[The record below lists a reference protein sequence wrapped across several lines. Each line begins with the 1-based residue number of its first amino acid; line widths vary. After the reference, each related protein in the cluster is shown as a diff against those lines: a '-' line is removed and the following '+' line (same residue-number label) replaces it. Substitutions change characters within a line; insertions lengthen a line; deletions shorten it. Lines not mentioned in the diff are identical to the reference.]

1 MLRAFWSSEKTF
13 KKALTSQ
20 KTCDIIKVQKKER
33 KQERKTKV
41 YEIVTVEAVEIY
53 LEEIADY
60 VIERIRNV
68 LYEDYDIDY
77 DKQDSMYLNVVKE
90 VAKNL
95 LERS

>member
-1 MLRAFWSSEKTF
+1 M
-13 KKALTSQ
+13 
-20 KTCDIIKVQKKER
+20 
-33 KQERKTKV
+33 KTKV

-60 VIERIRNV
+60 VIERIRDV

>member
-1 MLRAFWSSEKTF
+1 M
-13 KKALTSQ
+13 
-20 KTCDIIKVQKKER
+20 
-33 KQERKTKV
+33 KTKV

-53 LEEIADY
+53 LEEIADN
-60 VIERIRNV
+60 VIDHIRNI

-95 LERS
+95 LEKS

>member
-1 MLRAFWSSEKTF
+1 M
-13 KKALTSQ
+13 
-20 KTCDIIKVQKKER
+20 
-33 KQERKTKV
+33 KTKV

-60 VIERIRNV
+60 VIECIRNV
-68 LYEDYDIDY
+68 LHDDYDIDY

-95 LERS
+95 LEKS